1 MLYFILYALVYEM
14 HLGLSVVVTLLA
26 LGELGRYILTCYMVW
41 LIILRRSLHSI
52 NVIDVNL

>member
-26 LGELGRYILTCYMVW
+26 LGELGRYILTCYMV
-41 LIILRRSLHSI
+41 
-52 NVIDVNL
+52 